1 MRGALWHTRPATLRH
16 SGASR
21 QVRTVPNGLTRLAMF
36 GLIVLLV
43 PLSSPAQQP
52 ADSSHVDQSLDDA
65 WFTGPMLAASPNTLP
80 RGHIL
85 IEPYFFDVRTAH
97 ADGFG
102 TLTYALVGITDRL
115 TAGSIITT
123 GLNKPEQ
130 GTSSSGM
137 GLGDLTLQATYR
149 LTNFRKGGWV
159 PITAIVFQE
168 TLPTGKYDR
177 LGNRPSDGLGSGA
190 YTSAVAF
197 YAQSYYWL
205 PNHRILR
212 MRLNL
217 TQSFSNSV
225 DVHDVSVYGT
235 NDGFRGT
242 AKPGPVFASGIA
254 AEYSLTR
261 SWVLALDAQFNHYWS
276 TRVSGFDI
284 LDPSSVQEPPGI
296 LLESGSHHSFAFAP
310 AIEYSWKPTIGVL
323 FGTRFIPGNEH
334 TTRSITPAIAVNIVH

>member
-1 MRGALWHTRPATLRH
+1 
-16 SGASR
+16 
-21 QVRTVPNGLTRLAMF
+21 
-36 GLIVLLV
+36 
-43 PLSSPAQQP
+43 
-52 ADSSHVDQSLDDA
+52 
-65 WFTGPMLAASPNTLP
+65 
-80 RGHIL
+80 
-85 IEPYFFDVRTAH
+85 
-97 ADGFG
+97 
-102 TLTYALVGITDRL
+102 
-115 TAGSIITT
+115 
-123 GLNKPEQ
+123 
-130 GTSSSGM
+130 
-137 GLGDLTLQATYR
+137 
-149 LTNFRKGGWV
+149 
-159 PITAIVFQE
+159 VFQE

-284 LDPSSVQEPPGI
+284 LDLSSVQEPSGI

-310 AIEYSWKPTIGVL
+310 AIEYSWMPTIGVL
-323 FGTRFIPGNEH
+323 FGTRFIPANEH
-334 TTRSITPAIAVNIVH
+334 TTRSITPAIAVNISH

>member
-1 MRGALWHTRPATLRH
+1 M
-16 SGASR
+16 
-21 QVRTVPNGLTRLAMF
+21 PNGLIRRSMF
-36 GLIVLLV
+36 GLAALLLSL
-43 PLSSPAQQP
+43 PLSSRAQQP
-52 ADSSHVDQSLDDA
+52 TDSPHVDQSLDDA

-80 RGHIL
+80 HGHIL
-85 IEPYFFDVRTAH
+85 VEPYVFDVRTAD

-102 TLTYALVGITDRL
+102 TLTYALAGVTDRL
-115 TAGSIITT
+115 TVGSIIIT
-123 GLNKPEQ
+123 G
-130 GTSSSGM
+130 
-137 GLGDLTLQATYR
+137 TLQATYR

-235 NDGFRGT
+235 GDGFRGT

-261 SWVLALDAQFNHYWS
+261 SWVLALDAQFNHYWN
-276 TRVSGFDI
+276 TRVSGFDSV
-284 LDPSSVQEPPGI
+284 DPASVQNQPSI
-296 LLESGSHHSFAFAP
+296 LRNSGPRHSFAFAP

>member
-1 MRGALWHTRPATLRH
+1 MPD
-16 SGASR
+16 
-21 QVRTVPNGLTRLAMF
+21 GLTPLAVF
-36 GLIVLLV
+36 GLIVLLL
-43 PLSSPAQQP
+43 PLSSLAQQP
-52 ADSSHVDQSLDDA
+52 TDSSHADQSLDDA
-65 WFTGPMLAASPNTLP
+65 WWTGPMLAPSPNTLP
-80 RGHIL
+80 HGHIL
-85 IEPYFFDVRTAH
+85 VEPYFFDVKTAH

-102 TLTYALVGITDRL
+102 TLTYALVGVTDRL
-115 TAGSIITT
+115 TMGSIITT
-123 GLNKPEQ
+123 GLNKPDD

-149 LTNFRKGGWV
+149 LTRFEKGGWV
-159 PITAIVFQE
+159 PITAVVLQE

-190 YTSAVAF
+190 YTSAIAF

-217 TQSFSNSV
+217 TQSFSRSV
-225 DVHDVSVYGT
+225 SLRDVSVYGT
-235 NDGFRGT
+235 QDGFRGT

-261 SWVLALDAQFNHYWS
+261 SWVLALDAQFNHYWN
-276 TRVSGFDI
+276 TRVSGSDGFDPAAEPGS
-284 LDPSSVQEPPGI
+284 PSV
-296 LLESGSHHSFAFAP
+296 LLNSGSRHAFAFAP

-323 FGTRFIPGNEH
+323 LGTRFIPGNKH
-334 TTRSITPAIAVNIVH
+334 TTSSITPALAINIVR

>member
-1 MRGALWHTRPATLRH
+1 M
-16 SGASR
+16 S
-21 QVRTVPNGLTRLAMF
+21 NGLTRLALF
-36 GLIVLLV
+36 GLIALVL
-43 PLSSPAQQP
+43 PLASLAQQR

-65 WFTGPMLAASPNTLP
+65 WWTGPMLAASPNTLP
-80 RGHIL
+80 HGHIL
-85 IEPYFFDVRTAH
+85 IEPYFFDVKTAH

-102 TLTYALVGITDRL
+102 TLTYALVGVTDRL
-115 TAGSIITT
+115 TVGSIITT
-123 GLNKPEQ
+123 GLNKPDN

-149 LTNFRKGGWV
+149 LTRFQKGSWI
-159 PITAIVFQE
+159 PITAVVFQQV
-168 TLPTGKYDR
+168 LPTGKYDR
-177 LGNRPSDGLGSGA
+177 LGHRPSDGLGSGA

-217 TQSFSNSV
+217 TQSFSPGV

-235 NDGFRGT
+235 GDGFRGT
-242 AKPGPVFASGIA
+242 AKPGAVFASGIA

-261 SWVLALDAQFNHYWS
+261 SWVLAFDAQFNHYWNTS
-276 TRVSGFDI
+276 VSGVNSF
-284 LDPSSVQEPPGI
+284 DPSSTPDSPSI
-296 LLESGSHHSFAFAP
+296 LFNSGSRHSFAFAP

-323 FGTRFIPGNEH
+323 FGTRFILGNEH
-334 TTRSITPAIAVNIVH
+334 TTSSVTPAIAVNIVH